1 MSPRVAISDMRTAE
15 ASPALRCPARCEN
28 LWVWTERRILPYS
41 IVYTDPVT
49 GDRGVL
55 CYAPTRE
62 GAYEITA
69 DLAKEHPDLRF
80 AVIVDDDESE

>member
-1 MSPRVAISDMRTAE
+1 
-15 ASPALRCPARCEN
+15 
-28 LWVWTERRILPYS
+28 LPYS